1 MVVASFHLARF
12 PGALAPTARV
22 PLDRASLRRAA
33 GARFAKL
40 LGTGRGSRMAASA
53 DLRRWAVFAVWDD
66 EDALHAF
73 RTEHA
78 LPRRWDATAV
88 ERYDVTLLPL
98 GAHGTWDGVDP
109 IAGPSARDLV
119 GKGAGSPHRDDRSV
133 AVVTRATVRW
143 RKVPSF
149 LRAVPAVDRT
159 LAGTDGLLA
168 TVGIGELPVGR
179 QATFS
184 LWRDAEAVRAFAY
197 QQAEHTDVIRRT
209 RDEGWYGEE
218 WFARFRP
225 TASSGTWDGRDPL
238 A

>member
-1 MVVASFHLARF
+1 MVVASFHLVRLPVGAAARQ
-12 PGALAPTARV
+12 LCRV
-22 PLDRASLRRAA
+22 PVDRAALRRAD
-33 GARFAKL
+33 GVRFAKL

-66 EDALHAF
+66 DAALQAF
-73 RTEHA
+73 RTGHP
-78 LPRRWDATAV
+78 LSRRWDASTD
-88 ERYDVTLLPL
+88 ERWDVTLLPL
-98 GAHGTWDGVDP
+98 GAHGTWDGGDP
-109 IAGPSARDLV
+109 IAGATPAA
-119 GKGAGSPHRDDRSV
+119 GAGPV
-133 AVVTRATVRW
+133 AVLTRATVRW
-143 RKVPSF
+143 RQVPTF

-197 QQAEHTDVIRRT
+197 QRAEHTDVIRRT

-225 TASSGTWDGRDPL
+225 TGSSGTWDGRDPL